1 MQMGCPPEP
10 TRFAPMN
17 WCTSAIPTPVPS
29 YVSQAYF
36 MGFNE
41 PNNDSQCNIS
51 PAAAAKAWSEVM
63 RLHPNSQLVSPAT
76 AGNGI
81 AWFEA
86 FFGNC
91 TSLYGSNGCNIAY
104 LAAHDYSCEP
114 SHTMAY
120 LQQLHDH
127 FGYKVRGGTPHPS
140 TVRPPKESQ
149 LTAPCVFA
157 ATCDGAPSTHQI
169 WLTEFSCGDN
179 HQHRPTS
186 DHERYMR
193 AVVPLLDG
201 ADFVY
206 RYAWMSARDPSGRRG
221 LVETVNGTAQLTQL
235 GQIYNTL

>member
-1 MQMGCPPEP
+1 MGCTQDPYVQMGCPPEP

-91 TSLYGSNGCNIAY
+91 TSLYGSKGCNIAY

-114 SHTMAY
+114 SHTMTY

-140 TVRPPKESQ
+140 TVRPPNSQ
-149 LTAPCVFA
+149 PRVCSLPLVTVHPQHIRSGSPSSRAETITSTALPA
-157 ATCDGAPSTHQI
+157 TMSATCAQ
-169 WLTEFSCGDN
+169 SC
-179 HQHRPTS
+179 PC
-186 DHERYMR
+186 
-193 AVVPLLDG
+193 
-201 ADFVY
+201 
-206 RYAWMSARDPSGRRG
+206 W
-221 LVETVNGTAQLTQL
+221 TAQTLCIGTL
-235 GQIYNTL
+235 GCLLGIPAGAGGWWRL